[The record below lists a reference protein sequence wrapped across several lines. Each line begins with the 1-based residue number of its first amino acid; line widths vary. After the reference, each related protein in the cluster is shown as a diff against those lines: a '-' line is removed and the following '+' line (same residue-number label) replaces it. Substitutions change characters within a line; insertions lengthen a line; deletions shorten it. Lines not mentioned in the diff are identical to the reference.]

1 MQKIDGYQI
10 FAELTRGPGSTIYKA
25 WDFQNNRLVLIKRL
39 PADAV
44 AEPQW
49 REQLRKESKISAR
62 LAHPNLRRIFQ
73 AGMQEDEPY
82 IVLEFVEGP
91 TLFELIKANKKL
103 PLDICLFIAREL
115 AQGVVAVHQNKVLHR
130 DIKPQNVFLS
140 FGGEIK
146 LGDLGLAQDRK
157 EETASIAGTPAYM
170 APEQV
175 LGQEISEASDLFSF
189 GAVLYEMLTGE
200 PAFADRTLAAT
211 LHHVVNWEPVPI
223 ALLRPEVPADVIS
236 ACQKLLA
243 KNSAERFRDAQ
254 TVLEHLRRLERR
266 YGLAT
271 TAKNLAEFIEAPAT
285 YRKVTLQQNI
295 AGEMPAIA
303 MKRSRTP
310 SLSWGMAAVV
320 SGLMFLA
327 GVVYIKILKDRMESK
342 TGFTATGNIVSA
354 PLQYAPVTAASG
366 YLDLQVKPWGVVR
379 IDGETL
385 GKTPLAQPRE
395 LPAGTYV
402 VLIQHPRLGEREF
415 SVQIARGDTL
425 RRSVDLTKP

>member
-73 AGMQEDEPY
+73 AGMLDDEPY

-91 TLFELIKANKKL
+91 TLFELIKENKKL

-115 AQGVVAVHQNKVLHR
+115 AKGVVAVHQNKVLHR

-175 LGQEISEASDLFSF
+175 LGQEVSEASDLFSF

-223 ALLRPEVPADVIS
+223 ALLRPEVPAEVIA

-243 KNSAERFRDAQ
+243 KNSAERFRDAK
-254 TVLEHLRRLERR
+254 TVLEHLSRLERR
-266 YGLAT
+266 YGLTT
-271 TAKNLAEFIEAPAT
+271 TAKNLATFIEAPAT
-285 YRKVTLQQNI
+285 YRKTTLQQNI

-303 MKRSRTP
+303 TKRSRTP

-327 GVVYIKILKDRMESK
+327 GVVYIKVLKDRMESK
-342 TGFTATGNIVSA
+342 AGLTATGNVVSA
-354 PLQYAPVTAASG
+354 PLQYLPVQETLG
-366 YLDLQVKPWGVVR
+366 YLDLRVKPWGVVR

-385 GKTPLAQPRE
+385 GKTPLARPLE

-402 VLIQHPRLGEREF
+402 VVIQHPRLGEREF